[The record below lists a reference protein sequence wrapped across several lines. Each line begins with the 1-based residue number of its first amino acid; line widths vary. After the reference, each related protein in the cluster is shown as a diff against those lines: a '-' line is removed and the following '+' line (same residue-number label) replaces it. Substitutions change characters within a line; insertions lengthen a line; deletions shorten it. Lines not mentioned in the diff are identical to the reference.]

1 MDEGCGCGLA
11 EKPLLGGVIDVL
23 RLITFEHEQLVIF
36 GALIEIDENVFD
48 SFEDLFMREGDLF
61 IFGEAEDVLLDF
73 LFDFLVAHY
82 SDRLAQALA
91 FV

>member
-1 MDEGCGCGLA
+1 
-11 EKPLLGGVIDVL
+11 
-23 RLITFEHEQLVIF
+23 
-36 GALIEIDENVFD
+36 
-48 SFEDLFMREGDLF
+48 LFMREGDLF